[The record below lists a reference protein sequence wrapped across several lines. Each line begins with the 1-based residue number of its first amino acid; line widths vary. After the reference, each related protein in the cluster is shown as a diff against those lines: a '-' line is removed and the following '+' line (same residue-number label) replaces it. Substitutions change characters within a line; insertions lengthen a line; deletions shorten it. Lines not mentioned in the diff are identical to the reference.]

1 MVVLVA
7 LASIHVPE
15 ELAEVSIVGLVIK
28 PQSSNVIQVR
38 REFTMVALSCNET
51 LPLKCEFHDPRASMD
66 MSLTWR
72 H

>member
-38 REFTMVALSCNET
+38 REFTMVALPCNET
-51 LPLKCEFHDPRASMD
+51 LPLKYEFHDPRASMD